1 MKTETAKAEQIR
13 SVIRYIKKFKDATVV
28 IYIDDELIDSP
39 LFSSHIRDIA
49 LIHASGLN
57 VVIIPG
63 ARNYIDKTLT
73 KANIPW
79 KIKNGCRI
87 TSEDAM
93 PLIKTAA
100 FEISNIVMT
109 GLAGEHINAVI
120 GNWVRARGMGV
131 IDGFDFATSGEIDK
145 LEIDSIRTILEKRFI
160 PIFPCIG
167 WSLTG
172 KPYNISSLQLAQEI
186 AVYLQADKLFFVVPE
201 AEISKENFIIPDNM
215 ILSKEG
221 HLPAL
226 NIEELNTFMDINQKS
241 PADDCAPSCT
251 GDCTD
256 SRADDRSNNQIG
268 NPAADSEQNRSCQGV
283 EPSARTRE
291 KRIKEKILSL
301 LRLSKKACALGVH
314 RVHILNGLSDGVIPC
329 EIFSEL
335 GSGTM
340 IYTNNYGRIREMR
353 PEDIPAVLRL
363 MRPFVEKGILLPRT
377 ESSLFNEIND
387 FIIYELDDGI
397 RACAALHIFEGAQ
410 GEIAALAVDESYS
423 HTGIGP
429 KLISHL
435 TQRAKKQKLKNIF
448 VLTTQTADWFENL
461 GFKAADIQTLP
472 EKRKK
477 TWTANRNSKL
487 LRMQISD

>member
-28 IYIDDELIDSP
+28 IYIDDELIESP
-39 LFSSHIRDIA
+39 LFSNHIRDIA

-63 ARNYIDKTLT
+63 ARHYIDKTLT

-109 GLAGEHINAVI
+109 SLAGEHLNAVI

-131 IDGFDFATSGEIDK
+131 IDGLDFATSGEIDK

-201 AEISKENFIIPDNM
+201 AEISKKNFIIPDNM

-221 HLPAL
+221 HIPAL
-226 NIEELNTFMDINQKS
+226 NIEELNAFMEMNQTV
-241 PADDCAPSCT
+241 PADDCAPSCSKACA
-251 GDCTD
+251 GG
-256 SRADDRSNNQIG
+256 RADDQSDNRIDD
-268 NPAADSEQNRSCQGV
+268 PAADSERSFERRQDT
-283 EPSARTRE
+283 EISARI
-291 KRIKEKILSL
+291 RIKEKILSL
-301 LRLSKKACALGVH
+301 LRLSKKACDLGVH

-353 PEDIPAVLRL
+353 LEDIPAVLRL

-435 TQRAKKQKLKNIF
+435 TQRAKKHKLKNIF

-487 LRMQISD
+487 LRMQLND